1 MNTIYAHSHCVP
13 CMKWT
18 HVNKFGEVD
27 PNIAINT
34 LIAHFA
40 HAANLFLDTHL
51 PLDDV
56 LRDYILGADCVF
68 FHVHCASFIFSLKTT
83 TDIWIGAQVARV
95 MTPRTWALGK
105 ACLHRSVGSLGEY
118 VHYRIPVSLGRNYM
132 EGLRIE
138 DLEDR
143 LLPEH
148 ISNIFVPVIFCW
160 GSFKVGFCWGD

>member
-34 LIAHFA
+34 LIAPFA
-40 HAANLFLDTHL
+40 DAANLFLDTHL

-56 LRDYILGADCVF
+56 LRDNILGADCVF
-68 FHVHCASFIFSLKTT
+68 FHFHFPLLYLQLENHDGHVDRGSSGKSHDTT
-83 TDIWIGAQVARV
+83 HLGLRKGLSAQ
-95 MTPRTWALGK
+95 
-105 ACLHRSVGSLGEY
+105 
-118 VHYRIPVSLGRNYM
+118 IPWGVW

-143 LLPEH
+143 LLP
-148 ISNIFVPVIFCW
+148 INIFQTYSFPLFFVG